1 MSTTFVSNCV
11 FYVKYGGLFPPPH
24 IFIKK
29 YAVMAGLE
37 KSCIKLA

>member
-11 FYVKYGGLFPPPH
+11 FYVKYGGLFPPH